1 MDRAAVCLPWA
12 WLDDPNGNR
21 MHRYLYLLHP
31 CLFGIR
37 VFNFLEIFASQ
48 PMSYSG
54 SSPGNYGP
62 PGSGG
67 NAGGGNSGGGNGPP
81 GPSTPIMPSPQ
92 DSSNSGGENI
102 YTMMKPDFPMGG
114 PPGGPGN
121 GNVGPVGTGP
131 DGVPI
136 GSAGGGGPG
145 ANGGG
150 PQGNGGGPGGA
161 AGERWHSD
169 FESGRFS

>member
-1 MDRAAVCLPWA
+1 MA
-12 WLDDPNGNR
+12 
-21 MHRYLYLLHP
+21 
-31 CLFGIR
+31 IR
-37 VFNFLEIFASQ
+37 CTGELIHKMVQKPLIYQKLNAKSFQFQ
-48 PMSYSG
+48 PMGYSG

-67 NAGGGNSGGGNGPP
+67 SAGGGNNGGGPP

-102 YTMMKPDFPMGG
+102 YTMMKPEFPMGG
-114 PPGGPGN
+114 PPGGGPGN

-136 GSAGGGGPG
+136 GGSGGGP
-145 ANGGG
+145 ANGG
-150 PQGNGGGPGGA
+150 PPGGGPGGA
-161 AGERWHSD
+161 PGGPGKLSR
-169 FESGRFS
+169 